1 MKAKTLIYLQEHKLT
16 HLEDLYDAVEAA
28 HEKAKESLSNLKA
41 LEAELA
47 TKKELQKQVAAY
59 RAGKKLYVEYKSLPK
74 KKQQE
79 FYESNRQTL
88 MLFEAS
94 VRYFKEHDIQELPS
108 GKSLR
113 SEIEDLISKKNDS
126 YNEYREAKAHE
137 KELQLAK
144 DNILKALEIQEP
156 KREEKR
162 EK

>member
-1 MKAKTLIYLQEHKLT
+1 MQKHKLT
-16 HLEDLYDAVEAA
+16 CLEDLYDAVDAA
-28 HEKAKESLSNLKA
+28 HEKTKESLANLKA
-41 LEAELA
+41 IEAELA
-47 TKKELQKQVAAY
+47 EKRELQKQVAAY
-59 RAGKKLYVEYKSLPK
+59 RAGKKLYDEYKSLPK

-79 FYESNRQTL
+79 FYENNRQTL

-94 VRYFKEHDIQELPS
+94 VRYFKEHDIKKLPS

-113 SEIEDLISKKNDS
+113 GEIEDLISKKNGS

-144 DNILKALEIQEP
+144 DNILKTLEIQEP

>member
-1 MKAKTLIYLQEHKLT
+1 MTE
-16 HLEDLYDAVEAA
+16 
-28 HEKAKESLSNLKA
+28 
-41 LEAELA
+41 
-47 TKKELQKQVAAY
+47 KKELPKKVAAY
-59 RAGKKLYVEYKSLPK
+59 RAGKKLYDEYKSLPK
-74 KKQQE
+74 KKQLE
-79 FYESNRQTL
+79 FYENNRQTL

-94 VRYFKEHDIQELPS
+94 VRFFKEHDIKKLPS
-108 GKSLR
+108 AKTLR
-113 SEIEDLISKKNDS
+113 GEIEDLISKKNDR